1 MVRRLTTALGRINK
15 PFGYLSDRF
24 NMNRKGSSMD
34 AKIFRA
40 AIVLGLLS
48 VIGPFAIDMY
58 LPTLPSISKALVA
71 DPAAVQWSIM
81 SFMLATAVFSLVYG
95 PVSDMIGRKPPLYFG
110 IGLYVVGAVGCALAP
125 SIEWLV
131 TMRFVQG
138 VGACASFSLPRAI
151 VRDNYR
157 GAEATQLFSLLML
170 VFSISPILAPSVG
183 SLVIQF
189 ADWRGIFWVMT
200 GAGVLT
206 MLLAVFVLKETRP
219 KEVRVESSL
228 GSALRG
234 YGFLLRDMRF
244 LGLTFIGG
252 FGISSFMAFIG
263 SSSFVYTGHYG
274 LSPTLY
280 SFAFSI
286 NAVGFFGASQAT
298 TWLVRR
304 YGLSNVVRWGVYG
317 FTASM
322 LTLFGIFAAGIDSFA
337 ILATLMFVAFTFL
350 GVVLP
355 TTGVLAMEEQG
366 EFAGTASAL
375 MGTLQTVVGA
385 VAMGVVGHFANGT
398 AMPMVTGF
406 AACAAITFVLTLLTI
421 RGDERDAGSPIEAPA
436 E

>member
-234 YGFLLRDMRF
+234 YG
-244 LGLTFIGG
+244 
-252 FGISSFMAFIG
+252 ISSFMAFIG

-322 LTLFGIFAAGIDSFA
+322 ITLFGIFAAGIDSFA
-337 ILATLMFVAFTFL
+337 VLATLMFVAFTFL